1 MITIEEGLT
10 FGSPEWFWA
19 SLLLAPLLW
28 LFLQTGRRRAN
39 LLARIIAP
47 RLQEQLAGRVSTLK
61 RNMRA
66 TFLLLS
72 LVLIVGALAKPRL
85 GYVEQE
91 MKSRGRDVIIA
102 VDTSRSMLSTD
113 TAPTRLGRAK
123 LISQDL
129 LNLLKGDRVGL
140 IAFAGSSF
148 LQAPLTLDKGAVL
161 ASIEDLDTN
170 TIPKGGTEIA
180 SAIRMAIAAFGKGEG
195 TSRALVLMTD
205 GEELEASGVEAAK
218 EAAALGIRIFT
229 IGFGSSTGSLIPIKT
244 ETARNDFVRDE
255 NGNPVNSKL
264 DAARLTEIAEA
275 TGGFYQ
281 PYGQDAAKI
290 IYDKGI
296 VPIQTSEEGIL
307 TARKPI
313 ERYTWPATASL
324 ILLALWSLLGEGRRK
339 NAAANSLLPLLAML
353 VLMPGALRASGV
365 SDYQKGNYQGALKD
379 FEQRIQAGSTTPEVR
394 FDAGAAAYKAGD
406 YKKAAG
412 YFSEAMTANIP
423 KIRNAATYNLANSLV
438 RSGESAQENEA
449 KLSDW
454 NNALQHYETV
464 LKATPANTQAKE
476 NRDIVKKLI
485 EDLKKQQE
493 QKKQQ
498 DKKNDQNQ
506 KKDQKDKNKDDQ
518 KSDQSQGGGSGQKDQ
533 KDPKDKDSKQD
544 QQQGGGKD
552 SDQPKK
558 QDQQNQN
565 QGAKES
571 PTPQQDQKGTPT
583 PSPTPSPSP
592 SPDQGKGGDSQQQKG
607 QDQQGQKPED
617 QGKDQQAGQ
626 SGQPTPTPS
635 PTEKKEGALSGG
647 EQGEKQDQKSE
658 QQKAAEAAAAGDEG
672 KDGKMSPNQA
682 RALLRSVQDEEQHI
696 LNQQQRSVD
705 QIRHDW

>member
-518 KSDQSQGGGSGQKDQ
+518 KRDQSQGGGSGQKDQ